1 MTILIYFEKL
11 MKTRILRLVIFL
23 LPLVSACV
31 PEYTKINLQK
41 ELGVKLVDTSASDE
55 TVYLFSN
62 LKRLSESNKIIF
74 GQHEPTAY
82 GIGWRGDANRSDIS
96 DVIKDFPGLYGWDF
110 YLLRPRMNL
119 DSLYDPTKKLAQE
132 AYARGGVNTFCWHV
146 FNFLTDNDFYDVTPA
161 VAKILP
167 GGDCYLKYLATLDKV
182 AEYAKSI
189 VDSTGKPI
197 PIIFRPYHEFEG
209 NWFWWGKNFCTPEEF
224 KTLWRMTVTY
234 LRDKK
239 GVRNFIYAFSPDRNF
254 KSKEEYLDRYPG
266 DEYVDVYGMDDYY
279 DYHWDGD
286 GLEWVRKKLKIMSDL
301 AIERNKIAAFTETGL
316 EGVPN
321 HVWWTSNLE
330 KALEGDSI
338 KIAYV
343 MVWRNANTNHH
354 YGPYKGSASADDFV
368 MFSHKPKILLNGT
381 LPNLYTKKVTN
392 ETIKMIEKKKTIQN
406 IRMLHAPLMPF

>member
-1 MTILIYFEKL
+1 MKL
-11 MKTRILRLVIFL
+11 TILRLITLL
-23 LPLVSACV
+23 LPLISACV

-41 ELGVKLVDTSASDE
+41 ELGVKLVDSSATDE

-62 LKRLSESNKIIF
+62 LKKLAENNKIIF

-82 GIGWRGDANRSDIS
+82 GIGWGGVPNRSDIN
-96 DVIKDFPGLYGWDF
+96 DVVNEFPGMYGWDF
-110 YLLRPRMNL
+110 YLIRPRMNL
-119 DSLYDPTKKLAQE
+119 DSLKDPIKRLTQE
-132 AYARGGVNTFCWHV
+132 AYMRGGVNTFCWHASNPV
-146 FNFLTDNDFYDVTPA
+146 TDNNFYDLTPA
-161 VAKILP
+161 VSKILP

-189 VDSTGKPI
+189 VDSSGKPI

-209 NWFWWGKNFCTPEEF
+209 SWFWWGKDFCTPTEF
-224 KTLWRMTVTY
+224 KTLWRETVTY

-239 GVRNFIYAFSPDRNF
+239 GVRNFIYAYSPDRNF
-254 KSKEEYLDRYPG
+254 KTKEDYLDRYPG

-286 GLEWVRKKLKIMSDL
+286 GIDWIQKKLKILSDL

-321 HVWWTSNLE
+321 PVWWTNFLG
-330 KALEGDSI
+330 KVIDGDSI

-343 MVWRNANTNHH
+343 MVWRNANTSHH
-354 YGPYKGSASADDFV
+354 YGPYKGSVSSYDF
-368 MFSHKPKILLNGT
+368 FNFTRGRKILLEKT
-381 LPNLYTKKVTN
+381 LPDLYTQKVTD
-392 ETIKMIEKKKTIQN
+392 ETIKLIEQKKKIQN
-406 IRMLHAPLMPF
+406 IKLLGSQILPF